1 MGKISTIGKY
11 HYCAFIHFILFK
23 LHFLTFTEKSM
34 QRYFVNTHTERL
46 DRTDLPSRPRTAAK
60 PSILGKVAS
69 SVVGLAATA
78 IALCPSF
85 AVEALPLSPG
95 DRVRLTI
102 AEDTELP
109 ITDRF
114 SGIYEVNLD
123 GSLQVPFIDPLFVAG
138 FELEDV
144 EQTLKQALVLG
155 EYFHSDRLQMSLGVV
170 QWAPIQVSVVGDA
183 YYPGQV
189 LVNTPPDADFN
200 EQLFR
205 GEAPYTLTG
214 DYPPARYLTAVLQQ
228 AGGIKPTAD
237 VENVRLVRGGVEQI
251 IDLSGVLTGE
261 LVDDIPLIAGD
272 QVVIP
277 ALDTLQPYLM
287 RPSQIT
293 PATVK
298 LFVANQT
305 APSNIDRLDQEE
317 VEFEYGT
324 RFSQVAIAMRCAGGT
339 RPTNARRRIA
349 LIRTNALS
357 GETQVFDHKVE
368 ELLRES
374 IDGEGNPFLLPSDGV
389 VCYDS
394 KLTNI
399 SRILDFVGDVFR
411 PIRVLTDIFN
421 D

>member
-1 MGKISTIGKY
+1 MK
-11 HYCAFIHFILFK
+11 
-23 LHFLTFTEKSM
+23 
-34 QRYFVNTHTERL
+34 RYFVNRHRDTSEVDALTH
-46 DRTDLPSRPRTAAK
+46 PRNRDAGSKYLVGMA
-60 PSILGKVAS
+60 VS
-69 SVVGLAATA
+69 SLVGMVATA
-78 IALCPSF
+78 TALMPASP
-85 AVEALPLSPG
+85 VDALPLSPG
-95 DRVRLTI
+95 DRIRLTI
-102 AEDTELP
+102 AEDTNLP
-109 ITDRF
+109 LTDRF
-114 SGIYEVNLD
+114 SGVYEVNLD

-144 EQTLKQALVLG
+144 EQTLRQALILG
-155 EYFHSDRLQMSLGVV
+155 EFFHGDRLQMSLGVV
-170 QWAPIQVSVVGDA
+170 QWAPIQVSVVGDT

-189 LVNTPPDADFN
+189 LVNTPPDAAFD

-237 VENVRLVRGGVEQI
+237 VENVRLVRGGIEQV
-251 IDLSGVLTGE
+251 IDLSGVLSGE

-272 QVVIP
+272 QVVVP
-277 ALDTLQPYLM
+277 ALVELQPHLM

-293 PATVK
+293 PTTVK

-317 VEFEYGT
+317 VELEYGS
-324 RFSQVAIAMRCAGGT
+324 RFSQAAIATRCAGGT

-349 LIRTNALS
+349 LIRTDALS

-374 IDGEGNPFLLPSDGV
+374 MDGESNPFLLPSDGV

-399 SRILDFVGDVFR
+399 SRILNFVGDIFR
-411 PIRVLTDIFN
+411 PIRVLTDIF

>member
-1 MGKISTIGKY
+1 MVMRRLFLSNSLDTDKSISRANASTHRTESLESKPNP
-11 HYCAFIHFILFK
+11 LFGI
-23 LHFLTFTEKSM
+23 
-34 QRYFVNTHTERL
+34 
-46 DRTDLPSRPRTAAK
+46 AAS
-60 PSILGKVAS
+60 SILGV
-69 SVVGLAATA
+69 LAAFSSLDSSLTA
-78 IALCPSF
+78 
-85 AVEALPLSPG
+85 EALPLSPG
-95 DRVRLTI
+95 DRIRLTI
-102 AEDTELP
+102 AEDTDLP
-109 ITDRF
+109 VTDRF

-144 EQTLKQALVLG
+144 EQTLRQALVLG
-155 EYFHSDRLQMSLGVV
+155 EFFHSDRLQLSLGVV
-170 QWAPIQVSVVGDA
+170 QWAPIQVSVIGDT

-189 LVNTPPDADFN
+189 LVNTPPNAAFD

-237 VENVRLVRGGVEQI
+237 VENVRLVRGGVEQV

-272 QVVIP
+272 QIVVP
-277 ALDTLQPYLM
+277 ELDELQPYLM

-298 LFVANQT
+298 LFVSNQT
-305 APSNIDRLDQEE
+305 APSNVDRLDQEE
-317 VEFEYGT
+317 VELEYGT

-349 LIRTNALS
+349 LIRTDALS

-374 IDGEGNPFLLPSDGV
+374 VDGNSNPFLLPSDGV

-399 SRILDFVGDVFR
+399 SRILDFVGDIFR
-411 PIRVLTDIFN
+411 PIRVITDIFN
-421 D
+421 DND

>member
-1 MGKISTIGKY
+1 MSNYLMDAHRGIAGHSSGT
-11 HYCAFIHFILFK
+11 
-23 LHFLTFTEKSM
+23 TETVIVDKS
-34 QRYFVNTHTERL
+34 
-46 DRTDLPSRPRTAAK
+46 
-60 PSILGKVAS
+60 KVAGDNRRPLFGLMVS
-69 SVVGLAATA
+69 SLLSVLTATFSLSSLLPAA
-78 IALCPSF
+78 
-85 AVEALPLSPG
+85 ALPLSPG
-95 DRVRLTI
+95 DRIRLTI
-102 AEDTELP
+102 AEDTDLP

-114 SGIYEVNLD
+114 SGIYEVNVD
-123 GSLQVPFIDPLFVAG
+123 GSLQIPFIEPLFVAG

-144 EQTLKQALVLG
+144 EQTLRQALVLG
-155 EYFHSDRLQMSLGVV
+155 EFFHGDRLQLSLGVV

-189 LVNTPPDADFN
+189 LVNTPPDAAFDD
-200 EQLFR
+200 QLFR

-214 DYPPARYLTAVLQQ
+214 DYPPARYLTAVLNQ

-237 VENVRLVRGGVEQI
+237 IENIRLVRGGVEQV

-261 LVDDIPLIAGD
+261 LVDDVPLIAGD
-272 QVVIP
+272 QVVVP
-277 ALDTLQPYLM
+277 ALEELQPYLM

-317 VEFEYGT
+317 VELEYGT

-357 GETQVFDHKVE
+357 GETEVFDHKVE

-374 IDGEGNPFLLPSDGV
+374 VDGDGNPFLMPSDGV

-399 SRILDFVGDVFR
+399 SRILNFVGSVLN
-411 PIRVLTDIFN
+411 PIRILTDIFDN
-421 D
+421 

>member
-1 MGKISTIGKY
+1 MK
-11 HYCAFIHFILFK
+11 
-23 LHFLTFTEKSM
+23 
-34 QRYFVNTHTERL
+34 RYFVSQHRNIDRVAPLKSVPNKNTANHTKSL
-46 DRTDLPSRPRTAAK
+46 LNIASATLFGGLTAVF
-60 PSILGKVAS
+60 SLGFS
-69 SVVGLAATA
+69 LAA
-78 IALCPSF
+78 
-85 AVEALPLSPG
+85 EALPLSPG
-95 DRVRLTI
+95 DRIRLTI
-102 AEDTELP
+102 AEDTDLP
-109 ITDRF
+109 VTDRF

-123 GSLQVPFIDPLFVAG
+123 GSVQVPFIDPLYVAG

-144 EQTLKQALVLG
+144 EQTLRQALVLG
-155 EYFHSDRLQMSLGVV
+155 EFFHGNRLQLSLGVV

-189 LVNTPPDADFN
+189 LVNTPPDAAFD

-237 VENVRLVRGGVEQI
+237 VENVRLVRGGLEQV
-251 IDLSGVLTGE
+251 IDLTGVLTGE

-272 QVVIP
+272 QIVVP
-277 ALDTLQPYLM
+277 TLEELQPQLM

-305 APSNIDRLDQEE
+305 APSNVDRLDQEE
-317 VEFEYGT
+317 LELEYGT

-349 LIRTNALS
+349 LIRTDALS
-357 GETQVFDHKVE
+357 GETQVFDQKVE
-368 ELLRES
+368 ELIRES
-374 IDGEGNPFLLPSDGV
+374 VNGESNPFLLPSDGV

-411 PIRVLTDIFN
+411 PIRVLTDIF
-421 D
+421 DGD

>member
-1 MGKISTIGKY
+1 MSEHRGTLQVTTSTQ
-11 HYCAFIHFILFK
+11 A
-23 LHFLTFTEKSM
+23 
-34 QRYFVNTHTERL
+34 
-46 DRTDLPSRPRTAAK
+46 RTANRRWPLLGFAAS
-60 PSILGKVAS
+60 SILGGLTVALSLGS
-69 SVVGLAATA
+69 SL
-78 IALCPSF
+78 P
-85 AVEALPLSPG
+85 VEALPLSPG
-95 DRVRLTI
+95 DRIRLTI
-102 AEDTELP
+102 AEDTDLP

-114 SGIYEVNLD
+114 SGIYEVNVD
-123 GSLQVPFIDPLFVAG
+123 GSVQIPFIDPLFVAG

-144 EQTLKQALVLG
+144 EQTLRQALVLG
-155 EYFHSDRLQMSLGVV
+155 EFFHGDRLQLSMGVV
-170 QWAPIQVSVVGDA
+170 QWAPIQVSVVGDTYA
-183 YYPGQV
+183 PGQV
-189 LVNTPPDADFN
+189 LVNIPPDTAFD

-214 DYPPARYLTAVLQQ
+214 DYPPARYLTSVLQQ

-237 VENVRLVRGGVEQI
+237 VENVRLVRGGIEQV

-272 QVVIP
+272 QIVVP
-277 ALDTLQPYLM
+277 ALDELQPYLM

-293 PATVK
+293 PTTVK
-298 LFVANQT
+298 LFLANQT
-305 APSNIDRLDQEE
+305 APSNVDRLDQEE
-317 VEFEYGT
+317 VELEYGT

-349 LIRTNALS
+349 LIRTDVLS
-357 GETQVFDHKVE
+357 GETQVLDHKVE

-374 IDGEGNPFLLPSDGV
+374 IDGEGNPFLLPADGV

-399 SRILDFVGDVFR
+399 SRILDFVGDIFR
-411 PIRVLTDIFN
+411 PIRVLTEIFE